1 MRQKWHRSSRNVQ
14 VGDVVMIC
22 DSSKLKAKYKLGV
35 VDTVNTSKDG
45 YVRSAIVQYSL
56 IQKAPSGA
64 DRVTKVYVSRSV
76 QRLVM
81 ILPVEEQ
88 QHPVLVRDAE
98 VSVECVKAS
107 SEGEQ

>member
-1 MRQKWHRSSRNVQ
+1 
-14 VGDVVMIC
+14 MIC
-22 DSSKLKAKYKLGV
+22 DASKLKAKYKLGV

-45 YVRSAIVQYSL
+45 NVRSAVVRYSL
-56 IQKAPSGA
+56 VQKAPSGA
-64 DRVTKVYVSRSV
+64 DRVTQVQVTRSV

-88 QHPVLVRDAE
+88 QHPVLVKDDE
-98 VSVECVKAS
+98 VTVKCVTAS

>member
-1 MRQKWHRSSRNVQ
+1 MPCRRNMST
-14 VGDVVMIC
+14 DNI
-22 DSSKLKAKYKLGV
+22 
-35 VDTVNTSKDG
+35 
-45 YVRSAIVQYSL
+45 VRSAVVRYSL

-64 DRVTKVYVSRSV
+64 DRVTKMQVTRSV

-88 QHPVLVRDAE
+88 EHPVLVKDNE
-98 VSVECVKAS
+98 VTVECVKAS